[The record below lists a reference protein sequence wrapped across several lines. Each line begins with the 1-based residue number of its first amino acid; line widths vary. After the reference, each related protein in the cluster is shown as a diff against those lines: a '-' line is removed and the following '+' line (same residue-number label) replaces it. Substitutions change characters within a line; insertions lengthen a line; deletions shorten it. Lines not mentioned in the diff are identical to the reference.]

1 MFQFYFGFFMRLL
14 FPKKGKIEKNIAV
27 NKKILKY
34 ILILADFSAIIT
46 KYKYFQ
52 RCIFLDNKRL
62 AELLFPHIDKTPDY
76 YEELYPERK
85 LPEGARV
92 TRFPP
97 SPTGYLHIGGLFG
110 ALTDVLTAHST
121 NGVAYLR
128 IEDTDKKREI
138 DDGVSAIINGFDYF
152 GVKFDE
158 GVTGFGTEKGN
169 YGPYTQSQRVE
180 IYQTVA
186 KSLVEKGLAYP
197 CFCTADELT
206 AIREEQTKGD
216 ALIWGYYGK
225 WTRCRDLT
233 LEQIEK
239 NLAEGKPWVL
249 RLRSSGSEDKKIVF
263 DDVIRG
269 KIEMPENIIDEVL
282 LKSDGIP
289 TYHFAHTCDDHFMRT
304 THVIRAEEWI
314 SSVPKHIELFRVCG
328 YKLPKYAHTPQVLKI
343 DEETGDKRKLS
354 KRKDPEAAVG
364 YYAEQGFPKESML
377 EYLLTLINS
386 SFEDWRRANPKEDIS
401 KFPFNLKKM
410 SSSGC
415 LFDLVKLNDVS
426 KNVISVM
433 SAKEVYGNVAEWA
446 KVYDPEFYN
455 IFTADAEYSTAVVNI
470 DRENPKPRKDIAKWN
485 EVKDYFSYLYDE
497 LYKADYDFPE
507 SISKEDASAVIKKY
521 FEEFSLTDDKD
532 QWFARIKEMCEP
544 LGFTPN
550 VKEYKKNPEAYKGHV
565 GDVSTIIRIA
575 LTSRRNTPDLYS
587 IMQLL
592 GEDRIK
598 SRLSDALESLK

>member
-1 MFQFYFGFFMRLL
+1 MD
-14 FPKKGKIEKNIAV
+14 
-27 NKKILKY
+27 NKK
-34 ILILADFSAIIT
+34 
-46 KYKYFQ
+46 
-52 RCIFLDNKRL
+52 L

-76 YEELYPERK
+76 YENAYPERN

-92 TRFPP
+92 TRFAP

-110 ALTDVLTAHST
+110 ALVDVLTAQST
-121 NGVAYLR
+121 GGVAYLR

-152 GVKFDE
+152 GVEFNE
-158 GVTGFGTEKGN
+158 GVTGFNSEKGE
-169 YGPYTQSQRVE
+169 YGPYTQSQRAG
-180 IYQTVA
+180 IYQTIA

-197 CFCTADELT
+197 CFCTADEIA
-206 AIREEQTKGD
+206 AIREEQENGD
-216 ALIWGYYGK
+216 ALIRGYFGK
-225 WTRCRDLT
+225 WAKCRSLT
-233 LEQIEK
+233 LEQIEE
-239 NLAEGKPWVL
+239 NLAQGKPWVL
-249 RLRSSGSEDKKIVF
+249 RLRSGGSDDKKIMF

-269 KIEMPENIIDEVL
+269 KIEMPENTIDEVL

-289 TYHFAHTCDDHFMRT
+289 TYHFAHACDDHFMRT
-304 THVIRAEEWI
+304 THVIRGEEWI
-314 SSVPKHIELFRVCG
+314 SSVPKHIELFRACG
-328 YKLPKYAHTPQVLKI
+328 YKVPKYAHTPQVMKI

-354 KRKDPEAAVG
+354 KRKDPEAAVS
-364 YYAEQGFPKESML
+364 YFVEEGFPKESVL

-386 SFEDWRRANPKEDIS
+386 NFEDWRRANAKEDIS

-410 SSSGC
+410 SASGC

-433 SAKEVYGNVAEWA
+433 SAKQVYENVAEWA
-446 KVYDPEFYN
+446 KAYDEEFYSLYTADPEF
-455 IFTADAEYSTAVVNI
+455 STAVMNI

-485 EVKDYFSYLYDE
+485 EVKDYVSYFYKPLYQPDYTLPE
-497 LYKADYDFPE
+497 NISKADAAAIAE
-507 SISKEDASAVIKKY
+507 KY
-521 FEEFSLTDDKD
+521 VSEFSLADDKD

-550 VKEYKKNPEAYKGHV
+550 VKEYKKNPEAFKGHV
-565 GDVSTIIRIA
+565 GDVSTVIRIA

-592 GEDRIK
+592 GEDKIK
-598 SRLSDALESLK
+598 ARLTDAIASFKA